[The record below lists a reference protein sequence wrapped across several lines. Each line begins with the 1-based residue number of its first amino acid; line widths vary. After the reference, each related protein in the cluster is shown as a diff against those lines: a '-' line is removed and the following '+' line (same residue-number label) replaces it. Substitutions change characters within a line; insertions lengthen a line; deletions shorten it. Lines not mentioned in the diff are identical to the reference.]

1 MVAGNTWRRL
11 QFNTFILISI
21 RMEELKQNLKR
32 KASGFAVMVSS
43 LFGIMLVIT
52 GILNMIL
59 VHMVPGVA
67 YLLISLIYFPF
78 TNAFLNRH
86 TGHSIPDI
94 LKILVAIILFFFT
107 LGVSDLGDML
117 L

>member
-32 KASGFAVMVSS
+32 QASGFAVMVSS

-78 TNAFLNRH
+78 ANEFLKRK
-86 TGHSIPDI
+86 TGQSIPGI
-94 LKILVAIILFFFT
+94 LKIILAVILFFFT
-107 LGVSDLGDML
+107 LGVSDLGDIL
-117 L
+117 V